1 MLSLMA
7 EVVGVEEAVE
17 RALFLEMTRWP
28 SPEAMGPWL
37 ERIVAKLAAVVS
49 AERGYVE
56 LYRKD
61 GQTLTVSF
69 RCTTEQE
76 EEIRGVTSRGIVA
89 SAIASGKTVHTPFA
103 LLDERFGKQPSVQ
116 NQRLEAVLCAPL
128 PGVQTGV
135 LYLEGKRGQG
145 GFTAEQIAL
154 TEHVAHFLGPVL
166 ETRTPSE
173 LLASADPTRPFRQKL
188 RLDGLAGRS
197 QALARIFEQLAL
209 IAPLD
214 ISVLLTGETGTGKTQ
229 LARAIHD
236 NSPRRDGPFVELSC
250 AAIPETLFES
260 ELFGTKEGA
269 FTGARLLGGKVA
281 AAEGGTLFL
290 DEIGELPPGAQ
301 AKLLQL
307 LQSKQFYPLGSN
319 TLRTANIRVI
329 AAGHSQLEASVVEKR
344 FREDL
349 FYRLNTFTV
358 RVPSLAER
366 RDDIGPILEH
376 LVTQIAFGHSMA
388 ALPLSTSM
396 RVACETMEWPGNV
409 RQLRSRLEQALIRAV
424 AEHSPQ
430 IESRHLEGRAPAP
443 EDGAANT
450 FVEATRTFQR
460 ELLRRELESCEWN
473 VKEVARRLDL
483 TRSHVYNLIRTFGFQ
498 REPK

>member
-1 MLSLMA
+1 MVGLMA
-7 EVVGVEEAVE
+7 EAGGGATEE
-17 RALFLEMTRWP
+17 LLLEMTRWP
-28 SPEAMGPWL
+28 GPEEMGGWL
-37 ERIVAKLAAVVS
+37 ERIVAKLASLIS

-61 GQTLTVSF
+61 GQTLTVAF
-69 RCTTEQE
+69 RCTSEQE

-89 SAIASGKTVHTPFA
+89 SAIASGKTVHTAYA

-116 NQRLEAVLCAPL
+116 NQRLEAVLCVPISGAQ
-128 PGVQTGV
+128 VGV
-135 LYLEGKRGQG
+135 LYLEGQRGKGAFQP
-145 GFTAEQIAL
+145 AHLEL
-154 TEHVAHFLGPVL
+154 TEHVARFLGPVL
-166 ETRTPSE
+166 ESRSPGGLRGES
-173 LLASADPTRPFRQKL
+173 DPTRPFREKL
-188 RLDGLAGRS
+188 RLEGLAGRS

-209 IAPLD
+209 VAPLD

-250 AAIPETLFES
+250 AAIPESLFES
-260 ELFGTKEGA
+260 ELFGTREGA
-269 FTGARLLGGKVA
+269 FTGARQLVGKVA

-290 DEIGELPPGAQ
+290 DEIGEVAGPSQG
-301 AKLLQL
+301 KLLQL
-307 LQSKQFYPLGSN
+307 LQSKQYYALGS
-319 TLRTANIRVI
+319 TALKTANIRVI
-329 AAGHSQLEASVVEKR
+329 AAGSSQLETLVQEKR

-349 FYRLNTFTV
+349 FYRLNAFSV

-366 RDDIGPILEH
+366 RDDVVPIMEH
-376 LVTQIAFGHSMA
+376 LVKQVAFGHSMP

-396 RVACETMEWPGNV
+396 RVACETMDWPGNV
-409 RQLRSRLEQALIRAV
+409 RQLRAKVEQALIRAV

-430 IESRHLEGRAPAP
+430 IEGRHLEGRPP
-443 EDGAANT
+443 GPDDGAANT
-450 FVEATRTFQR
+450 FAEATRSFQR
-460 ELLRRELESCEWN
+460 DLLRRELDACEWN
-473 VKEVARRLDL
+473 VREVSRRLDL